1 MSRENTVQNS
11 ALRRRIIDASR
22 DLFLISGFSR
32 VTMDEIAGALGIS
45 KATLYRQFSG
55 KEDILASAMETIKTE
70 ILAGVEG
77 ILADGN
83 TDTLERLARLTR
95 FMGNW
100 LSRLGR
106 VLATDMRRN
115 APGVW
120 EDVERFRRE
129 KLLKNFSSI
138 LESGIREDVFD
149 ARMDR
154 DLVLRMY
161 LSLVQNF
168 LNPDLLLNSP
178 YSASDIIETL
188 FKVFF
193 LGILTDGAREA
204 LADRKISFYHS
215 NKEVL

>member
-1 MSRENTVQNS
+1 MSEENADRNS
-11 ALRRRIIDASR
+11 ALHRRIVDTSR
-22 DLFLISGFSR
+22 DLFLRSGFSQ

-83 TDTLERLARLTR
+83 TDTLERLARLTE
-95 FMGNW
+95 FIGNW

-129 KLLKNFSSI
+129 KLLKNFSCL
-138 LESGIREDVFD
+138 LESGIREGVFE

-168 LNPDLLLNSP
+168 LNPDMLLNSP
-178 YSASDIIETL
+178 YSASDIFETL
-188 FKVFF
+188 FRVFF
-193 LGILTDGAREA
+193 LGILTDGARNT

-215 NKEVL
+215 TKEVL

>member
-1 MSRENTVQNS
+1 MSEENAVRNS
-11 ALRRRIIDASR
+11 ALHRRIVDTSR
-22 DLFLISGFSR
+22 DLFLRSGFSQI
-32 VTMDEIAGALGIS
+32 TMDEIAGALGIS

-55 KEDILASAMETIKTE
+55 KEDVLASAIETIKTE
-70 ILAGVEG
+70 ILAGSED
-77 ILADGN
+77 ILADTN
-83 TDTLERLARLTR
+83 TDILERLARLTE
-95 FMGNW
+95 FIGNW

-138 LESGIREDVFD
+138 LENGVREGVFD
-149 ARMDR
+149 VAMDR

-168 LNPDLLLNSP
+168 LNPDMLLNSP
-178 YSASDIIETL
+178 YSASDVFETL
-188 FKVFF
+188 FRVFF
-193 LGILTDGAREA
+193 LGILTDGARKT

-215 NKEVL
+215 KQEVL